1 MKIIFFIIFIICAI
15 ITFKK
20 EDKMM
25 PNHPYLSWILCM
37 IGIGLALYLVYC
49 SINGILKNTDYN
61 AGVRDALRSIK

>member
-37 IGIGLALYLVYC
+37 IVIGISLYLAYY
-49 SINGILKNTDYN
+49 SLDIMLKNVNYN
-61 AGVRDALRSIK
+61 AGVRDALRSLK